1 MFKAFLLKIQ
11 ILLSIQPVLAQNKLL
26 FSVNK
31 IKRMITSLSSF
42 LYGPQWTRTT
52 DLTLISANQSFHRI
66 VNLLLYLRLKHF
78 CKVGKTQKNYIKLH
92 NSP

>member
-11 ILLSIQPVLAQNKLL
+11 ILLSIQPVFAQNKLL

-31 IKRMITSLSSF
+31 IKRMITLLSSF

-52 DLTLISANQSFHRI
+52 DLTLISANLKFH
-66 VNLLLYLRLKHF
+66 
-78 CKVGKTQKNYIKLH
+78 
-92 NSP
+92 

>member
-11 ILLSIQPVLAQNKLL
+11 ILLSIQSVFAQNKRL

-31 IKRMITSLSSF
+31 IKRMITLLSSF

-52 DLTLISANQSFHRI
+52 DLTLISANQSFYRT
-66 VNLLLYLRLKHF
+66 VNFVTMLAFEALL
-78 CKVGKTQKNYIKLH
+78 Q
-92 NSP
+92 SW